1 LARIFYN
8 RGYRDY
14 DTVRQMLHD
23 ELYVPTE
30 PHEFP
35 GMQEAVERIDRTL
48 ESNERICVYGDY
60 DVDGVTSTVI
70 LMQYLSAFTR
80 NIVYHVPDRFNEGYG
95 MNADVI
101 RELKRDGVSLII
113 TCDCGIAN
121 IEEIQLARHL
131 GIDVIVTDHHNIPE
145 TLPPALAILNPKML
159 GEGHKAYNLS
169 GCGMAYFLCAAL
181 EEFLGGRKKTIPGK
195 ENVSLHFLLDMLAM
209 SLIADVV
216 SLNGENRHLLKK
228 GLECFFRTERPGLK
242 ALISLIEKNCRI
254 ENEEDIAFQIAPRI
268 NAAGRMDNASL
279 AVELF
284 LADDF
289 NRGAEL
295 AARVDELNN
304 DRKRIQQDIIEQAVE
319 IAETQKKN
327 REILVLF
334 NEYWHHGIIG
344 IAAGKICE
352 MFEKPAVLL
361 SLKEDG
367 ETVVGSARSVEGVDI
382 YKFLSRLSK
391 RFIKFGGHSL
401 AAGISLKRSELEH
414 FIREAE
420 ELAEQEISIKRNK
433 YIVADLELN
442 DIKTVNGEFYARIRK
457 AGPYGEGFRTPVF
470 LTRQVTVVSDRITS
484 SNHHIM
490 VLSDVQNNRIP
501 AVRWHGG
508 NESYQGKILDIPY
521 TVNVNTYRGSG
532 EIRLNLIEIIPSRGT
547 PAKVFSGKIT
557 DKRGTSPQELA
568 KDYGL
573 AQFFYEGL
581 KKHCRLENV
590 KRRDEITHSEQLVFL
605 SPPVN
610 SDVFREVVAL
620 ANPEEVVLGFSIL
633 PDYSFEGFI
642 RNLLGVLKHI
652 RQKHGGYTS
661 MEYIASLLCVE
672 QPLVATALNFLEY
685 AGKIGMEVLDNE
697 RIYIEPRND
706 KASSKMQ
713 VYKKRLT
720 DALLEK
726 ASYLKF
732 IQNVDTDKFYS
743 YLN

>member
-1 LARIFYN
+1 
-8 RGYRDY
+8 
-14 DTVRQMLHD
+14 M
-23 ELYVPTE
+23 
-30 PHEFP
+30 
-35 GMQEAVERIDRTL
+35 
-48 ESNERICVYGDY
+48 
-60 DVDGVTSTVI
+60 
-70 LMQYLSAFTR
+70 
-80 NIVYHVPDRFNEGYG
+80 
-95 MNADVI
+95 
-101 RELKRDGVSLII
+101 
-113 TCDCGIAN
+113 
-121 IEEIQLARHL
+121 
-131 GIDVIVTDHHNIPE
+131 
-145 TLPPALAILNPKML
+145 
-159 GEGHKAYNLS
+159 
-169 GCGMAYFLCAAL
+169 
-181 EEFLGGRKKTIPGK
+181 
-195 ENVSLHFLLDMLAM
+195 
-209 SLIADVV
+209 
-216 SLNGENRHLLKK
+216 
-228 GLECFFRTERPGLK
+228 
-242 ALISLIEKNCRI
+242 
-254 ENEEDIAFQIAPRI
+254 
-268 NAAGRMDNASL
+268 
-279 AVELF
+279 
-284 LADDF
+284 
-289 NRGAEL
+289 
-295 AARVDELNN
+295 
-304 DRKRIQQDIIEQAVE
+304 
-319 IAETQKKN
+319 
-327 REILVLF
+327 
-334 NEYWHHGIIG
+334 
-344 IAAGKICE
+344 
-352 MFEKPAVLL
+352 
-361 SLKEDG
+361 
-367 ETVVGSARSVEGVDI
+367 
-382 YKFLSRLSK
+382 
-391 RFIKFGGHSL
+391 
-401 AAGISLKRSELEH
+401 
-414 FIREAE
+414 
-420 ELAEQEISIKRNK
+420 
-433 YIVADLELN
+433 ADLELN
-442 DIKTVNGEFYARIRK
+442 DLKTVNGEFYARIRK

-672 QPLVATALNFLEY
+672 QPLVATALNFPEY

-743 YLN
+743 YLKKLIFY